1 MPKLLAPAIA
11 TVLAIA
17 ALLALAGGARDPPSA
32 PAAPAASW
40 TCVTDR
46 GYCTTPPAPR
56 LEPCTC
62 ADLLHGLLPG
72 RVAGPGRPLP
82 LSLLPARPAAAG
94 DDPDETSLLVPRAPG
109 LRPEGPSDLR
119 SAP

>member
-1 MPKLLAPAIA
+1 MPKHLVPALA

-17 ALLALAGGARDPPSA
+17 ALMALAGGSRDPPSA
-32 PAAPAASW
+32 PPAASW

-56 LEPCTC
+56 LEPCSC

-72 RVAGPGRPLP
+72 RVTSRPLP

-94 DDPDETSLLVPRAPG
+94 DDPDETSLLAP
-109 LRPEGPSDLR
+109 
-119 SAP
+119 